1 MTRYPLALLCAFIL
15 SVLFFGCRNET
26 SDHHVHDKATKHT
39 RMAVSDVADAH
50 SSLSDEDSSSA
61 TSPSNAVID
70 QKTIDEILTQGLPS
84 FMTEKDV
91 VPVDRLVLLGDADAE
106 EQTQIQAAFDAFK
119 KAVLAYD
126 PDAVQWLSDDSIQYY
141 KYMLDLTRVAVFS
154 PMHYDRVKSKL
165 PHGLRTNIELL
176 KDRLSASFIEQ
187 ATPEAL
193 YQTAFQQGWI
203 GYRSFQTASIG
214 QIKAYDRSGERYFAG
229 DFLYQGSQADKYV
242 LRMGFIRTPD
252 GIHIDL
258 TPLFIGLEQAIEQMI
273 QSEHI
278 SAEMALQDTV
288 LLSQQSMA
296 PEQWRFYQNP
306 DQGFA
311 IKFPKPPTEQQIEPN
326 AVFSVL
332 DHRYGQ
338 FGVVVDHCKH
348 DCPTGDDIRQKR
360 YLSQNIKALQGKS
373 PDCRHSTIGD
383 HFVVYC
389 KFDIPDQHATMLQA
403 TVFLSD
409 RVFRVFN
416 QAPSQRFDLDTA
428 QYFLNSFRFLNHAE

>member
-1 MTRYPLALLCAFIL
+1 MTRYINALLCVFVL
-15 SVLFFGCRNET
+15 SGLFLGCRNET
-26 SDHHVHDKATKHT
+26 PGNQAHDTATNTTINAKADE
-39 RMAVSDVADAH
+39 VSAP
-50 SSLSDEDSSSA
+50 SSLSHDASPKAPSSPNVA
-61 TSPSNAVID
+61 FD
-70 QKTIDEILTQGLPS
+70 QKTIDEILNQGLPS

-91 VPVDRLVLLGDADAE
+91 VPVDRLVLLGDADTE
-106 EQTQIQAAFDAFK
+106 EQTQIQSAFDAFQ

-126 PDAVQWLSDDSIQYY
+126 PDAVRWLSDDSIQYY

-193 YQTAFQQGWI
+193 YRTAFQQGWI
-203 GYRSFQTASIG
+203 GYRSFQTASLG

-229 DFLYQGSQADKYV
+229 DFLYQGSQTDKYV
-242 LRMGFIRTPD
+242 LRMGFVRNSNGIR
-252 GIHIDL
+252 IDL

-273 QSEHI
+273 QSEHV
-278 SAEMALQDTV
+278 SAETALQDTV
-288 LLSQQSMA
+288 LLSQQSMT
-296 PEQWRFYQNP
+296 PEQWRYYQNP

-326 AVFSVL
+326 AVFSVM

-338 FGVVVDHCKH
+338 FGVVVDHCKQN
-348 DCPTGDDIRQKR
+348 CPTGDDKRQKR
-360 YLSQNIKALQGKS
+360 YISQTIHDFQGKS
-373 PDCRHSTIGD
+373 PDCRHSSIGD

-403 TVFLSD
+403 TLFLSD
-409 RVFRVFN
+409 RIFRIFN

-428 QYFLNSFRFLNHAE
+428 QYFLDSFRFLNRDE